1 MSCNTAHW
9 AVAKLLDP
17 GKSLPSFRPLMTAHF
32 DLCPNAA
39 KIGARGAEMLFFVL
53 ITDCCCGQGTQ
64 VIIRKHLEGMD
75 DDQCWPEATGSVF
88 EDVPNS
94 SITFKTLQRPAVL

>member
-53 ITDCCCGQGTQ
+53 ITGCCCAGDSGHYQKAPG
-64 VIIRKHLEGMD
+64 RDG
-75 DDQCWPEATGSVF
+75 
-88 EDVPNS
+88 
-94 SITFKTLQRPAVL
+94 R